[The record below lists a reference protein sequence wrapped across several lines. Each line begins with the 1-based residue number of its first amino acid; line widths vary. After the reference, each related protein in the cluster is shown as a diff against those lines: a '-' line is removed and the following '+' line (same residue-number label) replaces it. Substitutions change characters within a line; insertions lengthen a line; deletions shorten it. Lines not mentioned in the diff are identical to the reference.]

1 MAYLLKLFSGD
12 LEYSL
17 SDDGSDAVDMDI
29 TIRDEEATLT
39 MVEDPYL
46 SVSEELTSEQHARE
60 QQAQYPVAATQPF
73 KPSSEKN
80 TAQLEYPAAPVQA
93 SQLPVIVDMDQPLD
107 CVPARTA
114 PQPPKQPSSDVPGSL
129 KQSEEPRDKT
139 VEGNHLHVLRA
150 LEKAFTEL
158 TYVSDFQDLLELYS
172 RMRVVVSVEK
182 LMELK
187 GTYCSTVVSGI
198 ACGTSIQYAVK
209 HIGARVDLEWKCA
222 YGHCGKWESSEVLTT
237 NRHSK
242 VYLNDYLLPIA
253 IVLSGNNY
261 AKFELLC
268 KVLNLSLEG
277 KSFFFSFQ
285 TKCAVPVVK
294 DVWSKMRYLVLKI
307 LRGYEEI
314 CLCGGRNDSPGHS
327 ARYCVYTLM
336 EHVTKVVVDL
346 EVLDKRETGG
356 NSAVMEREGLR
367 RLLKRLMN
375 KLPLNELCTDASTT
389 IIKLVRDVKGKLLL
403 ALTAKCLESFFWGG
417 FLC

>member
-1 MAYLLKLFSGD
+1 MIWNT
-12 LEYSL
+12 L

-29 TIRDEEATLT
+29 TIRDEETTLT

-46 SVSEELTSEQHARE
+46 SVREELTSEQHARE
-60 QQAQYPVAATQPF
+60 QQAKSPVAATQPS
-73 KPSSEKN
+73 KPGSEED
-80 TAQLEYPAAPVQA
+80 TAQLEYPAASVQL

-114 PQPPKQPSSDVPGSL
+114 PQPPEQPSSDVPGL
-129 KQSEEPRDKT
+129 LEQSEEPKDKT
-139 VEGNHLHVLRA
+139 VEGNRLQVLRA

-158 TYVSDFQDLLELYS
+158 TSVSDFQDLLELHS

-198 ACGTSIQYAVK
+198 ACGTPIQYSAK

-237 NRHSK
+237 NRYSK
-242 VYLNDYLLPIA
+242 VYLNDSLLPIA

-261 AKFELLC
+261 ATFELLC
-268 KVLNLSLEG
+268 KVLNLSLVS
-277 KSFFFSFQ
+277 KSNFFSFQ

-294 DVWSKMRYLVLKI
+294 DVWSKMRHLVLKI

-314 CLCGGRNDSPGHS
+314 CLCGDGRNNLAWTFCSIL
-327 ARYCVYTLM
+327 CLYTNGAC
-336 EHVTKVVVDL
+336 H
-346 EVLDKRETGG
+346 
-356 NSAVMEREGLR
+356 
-367 RLLKRLMN
+367 
-375 KLPLNELCTDASTT
+375 
-389 IIKLVRDVKGKLLL
+389 
-403 ALTAKCLESFFWGG
+403 ESCG
-417 FLC
+417 